1 MFPVQITINNPTE
14 LAKVLAALGFNSA
27 AAQAEIP
34 LTIIEP
40 KVEAKKPKATPAPQ
54 PAAPAPSQH
63 TAEAVVAD
71 APAKSTEPP
80 APQPS
85 TAPAAAA
92 SSVSDVDY
100 PTLQKA
106 VFALAGKSREAAAA
120 VAQSFG
126 VKTFKELDASKWGE
140 ALAAV
145 NAKIAEV

>member
-14 LAKVLAALGFNSA
+14 LAKVLAALGFNSQP
-27 AAQAEIP
+27 QAELP

-40 KVEAKKPKATPAPQ
+40 KAEAKKPKATPAPQ
-54 PAAPAPSQH
+54 PVVEAPAPTPAVVEPAPVEAAAPAPA
-63 TAEAVVAD
+63 AE
-71 APAKSTEPP
+71 S
-80 APQPS
+80 PS
-85 TAPAAAA
+85 
-92 SSVSDVDY
+92 SVDY

-126 VKTFKELDASKWGE
+126 VKTFKELDASKWGD

-145 NAKIAEV
+145 NAALAA